1 MQLSE
6 INNELNKVLELLYI
20 EKKADFDRFREHILK
35 LTLKEK
41 REKGF
46 TWHPVAVKKEGFT
59 FGDRAFM
66 ILEKTN
72 QFKEPHRF
80 KSGTPIE
87 IFSTAD
93 AKTVDSKQRR
103 INGIIQYLK
112 RDQMKVVL
120 NTKDIPN
127 WVHY

>member
-46 TWHPVAVKKEGFT
+46 T
-59 FGDRAFM
+59 
-66 ILEKTN
+66 
-72 QFKEPHRF
+72 
-80 KSGTPIE
+80 
-87 IFSTAD
+87 
-93 AKTVDSKQRR
+93 
-103 INGIIQYLK
+103 
-112 RDQMKVVL
+112 
-120 NTKDIPN
+120 
-127 WVHY
+127 